1 MAALRAFWALT
12 PRQVNLSWDID
23 YFINIM
29 IAVFYLNHI
38 QNKFF
43 NLGAADM
50 DRRRWAGCLGSRRSG
65 AIDAEAFNYEYGNG
79 GRFNEQLNS

>member
-1 MAALRAFWALT
+1 MKVVPDVVIIITSTTITVL
-12 PRQVNLSWDID
+12 
-23 YFINIM
+23 
-29 IAVFYLNHI
+29 
-38 QNKFF
+38 

-79 GRFNEQLNS
+79 GEFNEQLNS

>member
-1 MAALRAFWALT
+1 MKVV
-12 PRQVNLSWDID
+12 PDIV
-23 YFINIM
+23 II
-29 IAVFYLNHI
+29 ITATITIV
-38 QNKFF
+38 F